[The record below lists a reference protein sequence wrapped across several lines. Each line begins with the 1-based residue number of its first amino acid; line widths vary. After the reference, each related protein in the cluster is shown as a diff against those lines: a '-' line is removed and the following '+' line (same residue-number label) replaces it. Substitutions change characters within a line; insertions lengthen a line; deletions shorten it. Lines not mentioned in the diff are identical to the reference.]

1 MDFTS
6 DYKDRTDEII
16 ALFAATFSAS
26 EGPDEGRLI
35 GELVAKL
42 IAKTPDDDL
51 FVFSALDDGALA
63 GCILSTRPT
72 YAEDGR
78 TVFLVAPVAVETGR
92 QGRGLG
98 QSLLRFDLDELR
110 RRGVDVAVT
119 YGDPNYYCR
128 VGFRTVSEEQ
138 ARAPLTLSQPE
149 GWLAQSLTERPL
161 DPLRGPSRC
170 VAAFDNPDYW

>member
-63 GCILSTRPT
+63 GCILFTRLT

-78 TVFLVAPVAVETGR
+78 TVFLLAPVAVETGR
-92 QGRGLG
+92 QGRGIG
-98 QSLLRFDLDELR
+98 QSLLSYGLDALR

-119 YGDPNYYCR
+119 YGDPRYYAR
-128 VGFRTVSEEQ
+128 VGFLPITEDQ
-138 ARAPLTLSQPE
+138 ARAPLRLSQPE
-149 GWLAQSLTERPL
+149 GWLAQSLTARPL
-161 DPLRGPSRC
+161 DPLKGPSRC
-170 VAAFDNPDYW
+170 VAAFDNPAYW

>member
-6 DYKDRTDEII
+6 DYNDRADEII

-42 IAKTPDDDL
+42 IATTPADDL

-63 GCILSTRPT
+63 GCILSTRLT
-72 YAEDGR
+72 YAEDDR

-92 QGRGLG
+92 QGRGIG
-98 QSLLRFDLDELR
+98 QSLLGYGLDALR

-119 YGDPNYYCR
+119 YGDPRYYGR
-128 VGFRTVSEEQ
+128 VGFLPITEDQ
-138 ARAPLTLSQPE
+138 ARAPLRLSQPE